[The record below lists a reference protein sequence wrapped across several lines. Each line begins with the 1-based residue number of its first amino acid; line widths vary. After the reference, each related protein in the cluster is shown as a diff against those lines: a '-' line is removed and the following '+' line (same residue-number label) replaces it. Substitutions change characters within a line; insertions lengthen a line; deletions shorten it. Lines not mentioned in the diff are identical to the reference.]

1 MKNDKDKNETDVL
14 DLGLDDDII
23 MDEEDFLPPSAPP
36 SVSMASFGRT
46 KDPELSVNIRL
57 RPENF
62 VERPKGMPPLLSR
75 EAQKQMTEL
84 EEMKSTNRLH
94 ELSNLN
100 GSRSSLNHTAASSR
114 RSSLRAPSRVNFKH
128 NFRQDQGN
136 RSANPR
142 DLRQML
148 MQTVQKCHE
157 VQEEVKKSPGV
168 DILLQ
173 NKAIT
178 EYVEVINK
186 NFGPKYDMSIQK
198 EIATMQKKPFL
209 YACGSTKV
217 ITQDGSGI
225 DGPKMKTLGT
235 KSSINCRFSQL

>member
-1 MKNDKDKNETDVL
+1 MKTDKDKTEGDVL
-14 DLGLDDDII
+14 DLGLDDDIV
-23 MDEEDFLPPSAPP
+23 MDDEDFQPPSAPP
-36 SVSMASFGRT
+36 SISIASFGRT

-84 EEMKSTNRLH
+84 EEMKSSNRLH

-100 GSRSSLNHTAASSR
+100 GSRSSLNYTAASSR
-114 RSSLRAPSRVNFKH
+114 RSSLRGPSRASFKQ
-128 NFRQDQGN
+128 NAGN
-136 RSANPR
+136 RGSNPR

-148 MQTVQKCHE
+148 LQTVQKCHE

-186 NFGPKYDMSIQK
+186 NFGPKYDMAIQK

-209 YACGSTKV
+209 YACGTTKI

-225 DGPKMKTLGT
+225 DGPKMKTIGT